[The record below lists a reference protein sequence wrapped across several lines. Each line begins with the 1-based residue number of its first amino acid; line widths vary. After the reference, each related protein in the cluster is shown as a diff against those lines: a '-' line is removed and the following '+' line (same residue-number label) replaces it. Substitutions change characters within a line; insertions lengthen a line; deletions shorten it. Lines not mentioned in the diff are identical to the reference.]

1 MAVDD
6 PRAVKIV
13 RRNFYADAVTGEDSN
28 SVAAHLAG
36 YVTEHKVP
44 VVELY
49 AEHRVRQSLN
59 YVALELDFFF
69 FGHRR

>member
-1 MAVDD
+1 
-6 PRAVKIV
+6 
-13 RRNFYADAVTGEDSN
+13 
-28 SVAAHLAG
+28 
-36 YVTEHKVP
+36 VP